1 MFKNLIFD
9 WSGTLCDDLALTLDA
24 SNYVFEKYGRESLT
38 REAFQSEF
46 QLPYPDYYARVLP
59 QAPLD
64 ELEDH
69 FRYAFDHSREQ
80 VCILP
85 HAREFM
91 EYCRA
96 QGIRCFALTSVDA
109 IAFDKQC
116 KEMGMFEYFEAIHAG
131 IRYKEQHIHE
141 LLAQHGLEAS
151 ETAFIGDMQ
160 HDIQAAKHGGITSI
174 AVLTGYNGAA
184 QLALA
189 KPDMI
194 VPDLQVLRNMIQR
207 QDSPEQEKVLN
218 KYSLFVRDLVSRV
231 RKARLFPSRCERI
244 FSTQDHQIR
253 LNKLRFQ
260 CHIGVPDEERMEA
273 QELCLNL
280 RLTPSKSFRDLGDDI
295 DLTINYAEL
304 SLALQAE
311 AQRTPRKLIETLADD
326 LAQLCMSQYHAQEV
340 ELELYKFILPEMES
354 TSVWIRLSV

>member
-59 QAPLD
+59 HAPLD
-64 ELEDH
+64 QLEDH

-131 IRYKEQHIHE
+131 IRYKEQHIHQ
-141 LLAQHGLEAS
+141 LLAQHGLDAS

-207 QDSPEQEKVLN
+207 QPCATQEPSPSKCSLAMKELLSSIGKV
-218 KYSLFVRDLVSRV
+218 
-231 RKARLFPSRCERI
+231 RLERI
-244 FSTQDHQIR
+244 LNIQEHQIR

-260 CHIGVPDEERMEA
+260 CHIGVPDEERMEP

-280 RLTPSKSFRDLGDDI
+280 RLTPSKSFRELGDDI
-295 DLTINYAEL
+295 DQTINYAEL

-340 ELELYKFILPEMES
+340 ELELFKFILPEMES
-354 TSVWIRLSV
+354 TSVWIRLSL